1 MAAEARGVSTRQC
14 GTSAPRA
21 LDFEGGSRGPH
32 GRPRAAGGAIN
43 RSLQS
48 RLFIQGTEPE
58 VVEERIRPSGQL
70 VTIVEFPDMQR
81 AKGWY
86 PSARYM
92 KAIAVRRWAL
102 KLRVLSRDG
111 KSG

>member
-1 MAAEARGVSTRQC
+1 
-14 GTSAPRA
+14 
-21 LDFEGGSRGPH
+21 
-32 GRPRAAGGAIN
+32 
-43 RSLQS
+43 
-48 RLFIQGTEPE
+48 
-58 VVEERIRPSGQL
+58 